1 MPPPLEDVSDSEST
15 GDSIPFN
22 SAAESKDRD
31 VAMEDNDE
39 DGDGEE
45 EEEEEEEDMFIVDKI
60 EGHEFAKNGALLLL
74 VKWKDYED
82 PADRTYEPEENLEG
96 AKDAVDE
103 YYRKLGGRPQKPEP
117 KKRKSMG
124 GRPPKSAAVK
134 QEKPEPKRQRKS
146 RGAVEDEPAENNDT
160 PNWMPKSK
168 NWEKE
173 VKSVE
178 TILRDA
184 ETDGL
189 VAFLLWEN
197 GKKSKVSIEM
207 CYDRCPRKMLQFYE
221 SHLVFKDES

>member
-1 MPPPLEDVSDSEST
+1 MDL
-15 GDSIPFN
+15 
-22 SAAESKDRD
+22 R
-31 VAMEDNDE
+31 
-39 DGDGEE
+39 
-45 EEEEEEEDMFIVDKI
+45 
-60 EGHEFAKNGALLLL
+60 
-74 VKWKDYED
+74 
-82 PADRTYEPEENLEG
+82 EG

-103 YYRKLGGRPQKPEP
+103 YYRKLGGRPVKPEP
-117 KKRKSMG
+117 KKRKSVG
-124 GRPPKSAAVK
+124 GRPPKSAPAK

-146 RGAVEDEPAENNDT
+146 RGPVEDETAENNDT

-207 CYDRCPRKMLQFYE
+207 CYDRCPRKASCDLRGIPRSLLTYNQMLQFYE
-221 SHLVFKDES
+221 SHL